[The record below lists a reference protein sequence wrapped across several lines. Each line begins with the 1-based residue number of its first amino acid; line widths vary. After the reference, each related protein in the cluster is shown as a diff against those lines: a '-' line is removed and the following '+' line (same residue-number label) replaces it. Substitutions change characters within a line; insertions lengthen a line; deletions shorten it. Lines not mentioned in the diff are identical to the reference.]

1 MHQGSGH
8 EERTE
13 QGRRGR
19 ERAEDEEG
27 NTGERQAAGGQ
38 GRDTQQATEK
48 KKKKKR
54 TASRQSGQQLEAARS
69 SRGSSSGRD
78 NGWVVVIHQVH
89 PAAQPNPF
97 GLREERGAR
106 QRSGQEDGRQG
117 ALRPRRGAR
126 PPLCHAPC
134 HGRPAMQLTPP
145 PPSPF
150 QVSSPLRTS
159 VERGFHQKLLDMWR
173 CPPMMQVSVERGDF
187 KKLRVRRANGQGA
200 NGCLAGRDRSICCTT
215 PPESANWTTGPSV
228 FQRRMGRGC
237 QHISQRAP
245 PPGGQA
251 MRSVGIPLGF
261 AFSCLN
267 DYGCSSLNFG
277 APPNS

>member
-1 MHQGSGH
+1 MTLMAAPRPRSSLCRAPTIYSSPAASSPRTWPAAGRGTYGSVGPHCHGITMMHQGSGH

-54 TASRQSGQQLEAARS
+54 AASRQSGQQLEAARS

-126 PPLCHAPC
+126 PPLCH
-134 HGRPAMQLTPP
+134 GRPAMAALP
-145 PPSPF
+145 
-150 QVSSPLRTS
+150 
-159 VERGFHQKLLDMWR
+159 
-173 CPPMMQVSVERGDF
+173 
-187 KKLRVRRANGQGA
+187 
-200 NGCLAGRDRSICCTT
+200 
-215 PPESANWTTGPSV
+215 
-228 FQRRMGRGC
+228 
-237 QHISQRAP
+237 
-245 PPGGQA
+245 
-251 MRSVGIPLGF
+251 
-261 AFSCLN
+261 
-267 DYGCSSLNFG
+267 CS
-277 APPNS
+277 